1 MHDHVR
7 CRYGSERLNC
17 ALQYCSPVAK
27 VNWPPHKSLWPCQ
40 PCLGYLAFLHA
51 GTLWPLRGEDLVE
64 ETWGPVSTW
73 EGHLAAQCRDRPR
86 QSWPYPGT
94 KRYPVEKM
102 LVSLGDRNHLKRLE
116 SRIWILLVQSSIF
129 ETNDLMF
136 VCRASTRSWV
146 ARVVW
151 LWICVIS
158 LACELHTCSIL
169 SRNLRCQALPFSPTS
184 TPEVDA
190 NRLAHAI
197 PAVAG
202 CPRQGGTVTF
212 VNAWLSFSNP
222 ITDWQDLDSC
232 MVHSPQAKFN
242 WEMGDLVEGF
252 SLTDSYHIWAGVRVC

>member
-1 MHDHVR
+1 MPSWEDV
-7 CRYGSERLNC
+7 GVIGWPK
-17 ALQYCSPVAK
+17 SP
-27 VNWPPHKSLWPCQ
+27 
-40 PCLGYLAFLHA
+40 
-51 GTLWPLRGEDLVE
+51 D
-64 ETWGPVSTW
+64 
-73 EGHLAAQCRDRPR
+73 
-86 QSWPYPGT
+86 
-94 KRYPVEKM
+94 
-102 LVSLGDRNHLKRLE
+102 LKRLE

-232 MVHSPQAKFN
+232 MVHSPQAKFFLFK
-242 WEMGDLVEGF
+242 WGIWWKG
-252 SLTDSYHIWAGVRVC
+252 SHWQIHIFGRACGCASEET